1 MKSFLNKLWQKYAL
15 AAALWLLFEALAV
28 GLWLALDNRFYLFN
42 FSYIGSALAL
52 GVADDIVPEPAGG
65 AHEAPEAMFWELDRA
80 LSRHLA
86 ALLKESAPGLLGKR
100 YQKFRKMGAA
110 PKEEA

>member
-52 GVADDIVPEPAGG
+52 GVALFTQKRPWARNVVQFAIG
-65 AHEAPEAMFWELDRA
+65 LY
-80 LSRHLA
+80 
-86 ALLKESAPGLLGKR
+86 LLVYVGLLGR
-100 YQKFRKMGAA
+100 ENMQLEGFCFSAA
-110 PKEEA
+110 AGVVMPAGRR